1 MPRRKK
7 GWRPVK
13 EAVEGVELEHI
24 RLTQALEALS
34 ESDQKAI
41 FDWLEE
47 QMRIAR
53 KVGNSGEP
61 RVYPPAAGRPALEVL
76 APRYQ

>member
-1 MPRRKK
+1 M
-7 GWRPVK
+7 K
-13 EAVEGVELEHI
+13 EALKRAELEHI
-24 RLTQALEALS
+24 RLTQALEALP

-53 KVGNSGEP
+53 EVGNSGEP
-61 RVYPPAAGRPALEVL
+61 RVYPPAAGRPALEVFE
-76 APRYQ
+76 PRYQ